1 MTRAQRARVAAGAIA
16 PVTIAGLA
24 LIRCDC
30 ATAAWAI
37 EIVTAI
43 VFGLW
48 ILKSAR

>member
-1 MTRAQRARVAAGAIA
+1 MAIA

-30 ATAAWAI
+30 ASTAWAI
-37 EIVTAI
+37 EIDTAI

-48 ILKSAR
+48 VLASAR